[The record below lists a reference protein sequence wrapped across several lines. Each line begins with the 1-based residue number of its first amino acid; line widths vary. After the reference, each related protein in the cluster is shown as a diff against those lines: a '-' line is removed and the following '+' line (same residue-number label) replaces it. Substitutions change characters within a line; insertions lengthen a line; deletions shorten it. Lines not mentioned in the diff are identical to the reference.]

1 MEAQLQSESPG
12 KKDELSVVVISDA
25 IVKPDAVVVEVLRA
39 PVAAL
44 AVFGLFFHR
53 GITQVTEE
61 VEILGFLRT
70 LFLTIGMSM
79 T

>member
-1 MEAQLQSESPG
+1 
-12 KKDELSVVVISDA
+12 
-25 IVKPDAVVVEVLRA
+25 VVVEIFRA

-70 LFLTIGMSM
+70 LFLTIFMSM

>member
-1 MEAQLQSESPG
+1 
-12 KKDELSVVVISDA
+12 
-25 IVKPDAVVVEVLRA
+25 VVVEVLRA
-39 PVAAL
+39 PVATL

-61 VEILGFLRT
+61 VEILGFFRT
-70 LFLTIGMSM
+70 LFLTIYMSM